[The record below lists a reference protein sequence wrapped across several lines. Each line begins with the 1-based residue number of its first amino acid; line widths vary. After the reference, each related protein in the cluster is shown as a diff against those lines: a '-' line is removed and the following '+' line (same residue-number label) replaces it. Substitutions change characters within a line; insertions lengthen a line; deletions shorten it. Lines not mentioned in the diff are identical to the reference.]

1 MIQNEKAIKREHLEM
16 GKKKLLKI
24 KNEQAENFE
33 TQNKGWGIK
42 LKKSFRKHNKEKKKR
57 VGKERK
63 RRSPA
68 KAGNCSCQ

>member
-42 LKKSFRKHNKEKKKR
+42 LKKSFRKHNKEKKKE
-57 VGKERK
+57 GWERK
-63 RRSPA
+63 EKTITSQSR
-68 KAGNCSCQ
+68 

>member
-1 MIQNEKAIKREHLEM
+1 M
-16 GKKKLLKI
+16 KI

-57 VGKERK
+57 GLGKKGKDDHQPKQVIAHVNNKSFRK
-63 RRSPA
+63 REI
-68 KAGNCSCQ
+68 N